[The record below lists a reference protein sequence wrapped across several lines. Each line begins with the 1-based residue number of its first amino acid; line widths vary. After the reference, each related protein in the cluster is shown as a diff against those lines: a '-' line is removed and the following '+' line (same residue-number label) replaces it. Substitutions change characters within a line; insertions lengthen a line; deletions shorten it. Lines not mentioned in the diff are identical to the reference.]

1 MTIISQRIDLMQLTQ
16 RVLDYDKYLSESEYL
31 DELASS
37 VAVEELFTAVVELLQ
52 SSVVETL
59 SITLCFVQDLILWSP
74 GEERQAAKAS
84 YPESI
89 VVKAV
94 EALLWSE
101 HHRIRQ
107 QAGYV
112 LGKTCSYSSIPVMT
126 DAFHQWCDRDPLML
140 PFFMGELAWLGAENF
155 HELVGRMISSP
166 CFTTRWA
173 AIDCLARFRTSR
185 RQQQQR
191 WDYLRYD
198 QHELVRMEAEYEYRV
213 QLFRLRG
220 HQEFHREPP
229 FRLTE
234 RREAIDRTHEPAVIF
249 SNIKNRF
256 ELDLSSKGLSDYTI
270 EQLEAF
276 IEEYV
281 AKGIT

>member
-1 MTIISQRIDLMQLTQ
+1 MTIISQKIDLVQLTQ
-16 RVLDYDKYLSESEYL
+16 RVLDYDKYWSESEYL
-31 DELASS
+31 DELAGS
-37 VAVEELFTAVVELLQ
+37 VAVEDLFTAVVELLQ
-52 SSVVETL
+52 SSEVGTL
-59 SITLCFVQDLILWSP
+59 SITLGFVQDLILWSP
-74 GEERQAAKAS
+74 GKERQTSKAA

-112 LGKTCSYSSIPVMT
+112 LGKTRSYSSVPVMT
-126 DAFHQWCDRDPLML
+126 DAFHHWCDRDPLMM

-155 HELVGRMISSP
+155 HELVGQMISSP
-166 CFTTRWA
+166 YFTTRWA

-213 QLFRLRG
+213 QLFRQRG

-234 RREAIDRTHEPAVIF
+234 RREAIDRIYEPAVIF
-249 SNIKNRF
+249 SNIKNQF

-276 IEEYV
+276 IENHIIS
-281 AKGIT
+281 GIT